1 MSRGH
6 GLDGPD
12 TGVDEED
19 TVLRPALPP
28 QEDHSSWAPPPG
40 PGPELPESTLA
51 PSEDFIASVPS
62 PAPQAPAAGSD
73 QDFID
78 SAPPPSGGGP
88 DPASPPWG
96 TYLHSSLTTAEP
108 PGPPAPESPAPAVSS
123 APAAPPA
130 SAAPPAPAASPA
142 VPSSG
147 GSPVLTEREYRP
159 ADAAPIQRFDQR
171 PRFQF
176 PVDPEPVA
184 SPSSAA
190 AAGSGSAAGAAG
202 LPPGVDATAPRQRR
216 LLVPAIALGCAVLLL
231 LGIGTGVGLLWLD
244 QPGTP
249 AASEPPAAS
258 SEEDPADPA
267 QWRPLEGGEQPEGTP
282 EELLQVMATNPL
294 TAATLS
300 VPAGCSLPASEGK
313 VPDEELQA
321 YLEAGASCLATTWGQ
336 ALQEQGVDFTA
347 PEVVVHPSAEPP
359 AASSCAPETFTGTAP
374 RACIGDNTLY
384 WPAEWD
390 PGFST
395 TSAVESPQL
404 YMWHLS
410 YSYAVFPV
418 AATSLHS
425 YYGALLDGL
434 EGDAAGSE
442 EMRRRY
448 ALQQSCF
455 GSAAAF
461 QQPTGPRPTER
472 VEEFVTSAEAQ
483 ADPASPAEPSA
494 ESRAA
499 WVNAGRDANGDLSQ
513 CITWEAPADQVD

>member
-96 TYLHSSLTTAEP
+96 TYLHSSLTTADP
-108 PGPPAPESPAPAVSS
+108 PGPPAPASPVPAASS
-123 APAAPPA
+123 AP
-130 SAAPPAPAASPA
+130 AAPPAPAASPA

-147 GSPVLTEREYRP
+147 GSPALAECEYRP

-176 PVDPEPVA
+176 PVDPDPVA

-267 QWRPLEGGEQPEGTP
+267 QWRPLEEGEQPEGTP

-336 ALQEQGVDFTA
+336 ALQEQGVEFTA
-347 PEVVVHPSAEPP
+347 PEVVVHPAAEPP

-483 ADPASPAEPSA
+483 ADAASPAEPSA

>member
-1 MSRGH
+1 MNQGPDRDGH
-6 GLDGPD
+6 GAEPD
-12 TGVDEED
+12 HED
-19 TVLRPALPP
+19 TVLRPAVPP
-28 QEDHSSWAPPPG
+28 QHEQDGSDVEETISWAPPASPVPASPQDG
-40 PGPELPESTLA
+40 ATSDHPPEDTLA
-51 PSEDFIASVPS
+51 PSDDFIATGLTPAPAPD
-62 PAPQAPAAGSD
+62 PAPQATDEAPED
-73 QDFID
+73 VDFIA
-78 SAPPPSGGGP
+78 SAPPPST
-88 DPASPPWG
+88 DPESPPWG
-96 TYLHSSLTTAEP
+96 TYLHSSL
-108 PGPPAPESPAPAVSS
+108 S
-123 APAAPPA
+123 ADEDTDPDATRQRPIQR
-130 SAAPPAPAASPA
+130 SH
-142 VPSSG
+142 
-147 GSPVLTEREYRP
+147 RP
-159 ADAAPIQRFDQR
+159 ADLAPIQRFDQR
-171 PRFQF
+171 PRFHL
-176 PVDPEPVA
+176 PTEEDPQSANPAPA
-184 SPSSAA
+184 SP
-190 AAGSGSAAGAAG
+190 AGGAGNSTG
-202 LPPGVDATAPRQRR
+202 LPPGVDATAHSPRRK
-216 LLVPAIALGCAVLLL
+216 LLVPAVALGCALLLL

-267 QWRPLEGGEQPEGTP
+267 QWRPLEEGEQPEGTP

-336 ALQEQGVDFTA
+336 ALQEQGVEFTA
-347 PEVVVHPSAEPP
+347 PEVVVHPAAEPP

-410 YSYAVFPV
+410 YSYAVFAV
-418 AATSLHS
+418 AATSMHT
-425 YYGALLDGL
+425 YYGALLESA
-434 EGDAAGSE
+434 EGDTALTDE
-442 EMRRRY
+442 LRRRY

-461 QQPTGPRPTER
+461 QQPTGPRPTDR
-472 VEEFVTSAEAQ
+472 VEEFVTSLEAQ
-483 ADPASPAEPSA
+483 AEPASAAEPSA
-494 ESRAA
+494 RSRAA
-499 WVNAGRDANGDLSQ
+499 WVNTGKAANGDLSQ
-513 CITWEAPADQVD
+513 CSTWEAPADQVD